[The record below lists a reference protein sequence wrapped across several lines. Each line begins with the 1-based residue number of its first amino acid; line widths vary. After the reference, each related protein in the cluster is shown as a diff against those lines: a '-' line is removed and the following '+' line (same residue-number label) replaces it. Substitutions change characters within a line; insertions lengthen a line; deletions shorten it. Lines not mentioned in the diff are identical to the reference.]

1 MAPLAQSD
9 KSSHLDRPLRPAR
22 WGRFALLLGAISFV
36 LILATAAG
44 ARFGLLLLI
53 GLGLGA
59 TLEGLRFGFAGP
71 WRAMILR
78 RDPSGLFAQ
87 LLAIALVAAVAF
99 PLMASHSGELIAAH
113 APIGFAMV
121 GGAFV
126 FGIAMQVVLG
136 CGSGT
141 LVNAGSGNPVAL
153 VALPFFAIGSFIG
166 AAHLNWWTS
175 LGTLPLVMLE
185 GGTGLG
191 LTLMGLGIVALIVW
205 IFAEQGQR
213 RLPRR
218 LVMAAI
224 LIALLAL
231 GNLVVAGQPW
241 GVVYG
246 LGLWVAKG
254 VSATS
259 VDLTL
264 NSFWGSPAHAERIA
278 QSLLTD
284 VTSLTNLGLIGG
296 AFIVAAWR
304 AGLSQPIPRLPLI
317 AWGAT
322 ILAGLALGYSSRLA
336 FGCNVGAFFS
346 GISTGSLHGWVWFAA
361 AFVGSIIGVR
371 LRPLLQ
377 LESRT

>member
-1 MAPLAQSD
+1 MEPLAQSD
-9 KSSHLDRPLRPAR
+9 KSSHLDRPQRPAR
-22 WGRFALLLGAISFV
+22 WGRFALLLAAISFV

>member
-9 KSSHLDRPLRPAR
+9 KSSHLDRPQRPAR

-377 LESRT
+377 LEPRK